1 MPVCRSRARHSSP
14 PTRSRSGSA
23 SALKR
28 IDRARREV
36 VLGDGG
42 RLRYDHLALATGARN
57 RIPPIPGLDRRSILE
72 LRTLKDARAAE
83 RTALG
88 FASCDDCRRR
98 VHRPGGCQP
107 AARARR
113 RCRSCGGH
121 ARTDGA
127 RTVRSMSAFF
137 RSFHEE
143 MGTRLHFETLVREV
157 SHGSASA
164 RLWLSND
171 SHIDTDA
178 ILIAAGVVA
187 NAQLAAEAGLEVD
200 NGIVVDDRLLT
211 SDPAISAMGDCVS
224 YPNVHTGGMARLES
238 VQNAVDQARSIAA
251 RLTGDD
257 KPYDG
262 LPWFWSNQGSARLQ
276 IAGLSNG
283 HDDTVLRGDPGSGK
297 VLRLPLSRR
306 QADCRGEHQQRRRP
320 HAGPSAP
327 GYARSVP
334 KAVAANSAIN
344 LKESDVP
351 KAVPARSSSGA
362 VPSASAPHLFCAIP
376 DGKPVPTFP
385 GIAVARF
392 TPPWLGPPW
401 LRRSVHCRRRCEG
414 PRHPP

>member
-1 MPVCRSRARHSSP
+1 MTAEPRDIVIVGSGHAGIELAASLRQRGFAGSITIVGEEPDLPYQRP
-14 PTRSRSGSA
+14 PLSKEF
-23 SALKR
+23 LKSVDDAGLPLKGEAFFPANEVTLRLGVGAQR

-72 LRTLKDARAAE
+72 LRTLKDARALNA
-83 RTALG
+83 RLSALRHVTIVGGG
-88 FASCDDCRRR
+88 FIGLEVASLL
-98 VHRPGGCQP
+98 
-107 AARARR
+107 RARGVDVDLVEATPVLMGR
-113 RCRSCGGH
+113 VLS
-121 ARTDGA
+121 AR
-127 RTVRSMSAFF
+127 MSAFF

-157 SHGSASA
+157 SHGSAST

-187 NAQLAAEAGLEVD
+187 NAQLAAEAGLAVD
-200 NGIVVDDRLLT
+200 NGIVVDARLLT

-297 VLRLPLSRR
+297 FSVFLYRGDRLIAVESINSAGDHMLARR
-306 QADCRGEHQQRRRP
+306 LLAQRTI
-320 HAGPSAP
+320 
-327 GYARSVP
+327 VP

-344 LKESDVP
+344 LKEF
-351 KAVPARSSSGA
+351 
-362 VPSASAPHLFCAIP
+362 L
-376 DGKPVPTFP
+376 
-385 GIAVARF
+385 
-392 TPPWLGPPW
+392 
-401 LRRSVHCRRRCEG
+401 
-414 PRHPP
+414 